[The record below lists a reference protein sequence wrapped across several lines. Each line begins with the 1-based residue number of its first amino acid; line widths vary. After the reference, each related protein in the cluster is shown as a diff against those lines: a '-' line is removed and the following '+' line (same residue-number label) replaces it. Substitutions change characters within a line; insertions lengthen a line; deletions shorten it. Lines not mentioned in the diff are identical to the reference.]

1 MIEFDLLRTGAAR
14 PAAGA
19 DDLRRDLELDKIVAA
34 ASGGDELVAEVWRE
48 VLLLADA
55 SPDSISYRQDAVRDA
70 LRNRD
75 AVLGL
80 YRVANETV
88 DAVRR
93 RVFLFRPH
101 DPAVVVHE
109 AVNGLEVMV
118 SSLRD
123 VLAVLKST
131 AFSSEAFRQMS
142 KSVLDNINDEFL
154 ASAQQLVKVLR
165 FENGVQF
172 SVRIGELN
180 SLEDPVLLVPR
191 RGEGNIL
198 SKVLRRDEYVY
209 RLDPRDEA
217 GAYILDD
224 IRKWVLANAAST
236 IFKAFKHLDSFFQ
249 DLRRQLA
256 FYVGAINL
264 SGYFEKLG
272 LPAAYPRLSKGAL
285 KFSGM
290 HCLSLSISA
299 GSRPVPYDL
308 DVKAEGGFA
317 VVVTGA
323 NRGGKTTFLKAVGQ
337 SLVLARAGLFVPA
350 DEFALPSAGAVYT
363 HFPRREDRTLSYGKF
378 EEEVKRLSAIVEG
391 LRRGD
396 YVLMDETFS
405 STNQVEASAV
415 AEEVIAA
422 LVDSGVNVFY
432 VTFLQDFL
440 NRFLERYRERAVLLV
455 PEVRQDGTRTFRLV
469 RGKPTPGYAIDIWRK
484 YMAA

>member
-1 MIEFDLLRTGAAR
+1 MIEFDLLRTGTAR

-19 DDLRRDLELDKIVAA
+19 DDLRRDLELDKIAA
-34 ASGGDELVAEVWRE
+34 VASGGDELVAEVWRE

-55 SPDSISYRQDAVRDA
+55 SPHSISYRQDAVRDA

-75 AVLGL
+75 AVLRL
-80 YRVANETV
+80 YKIASETV
-88 DAVRR
+88 AAVWR

-101 DPAVVVHE
+101 DPVLVVHE

-118 SSLRD
+118 ASLRD
-123 VLAVLKST
+123 VLAVLKSA

-154 ASAQQLVKVLR
+154 ASAQQLVKILR
-165 FENGVQF
+165 FEDGVQF
-172 SVRIGELN
+172 SVKIGELN
-180 SLEDPVLLVPR
+180 ILENPVLLVPR
-191 RGEGNIL
+191 KERSNIL

-224 IRKWVLANAAST
+224 IRKWVLARAAST
-236 IFKAFKHLDSFFQ
+236 IFKAFNHLNSFFEY
-249 DLRRQLA
+249 LRRQLA

-272 LPAAYPRLSKGAL
+272 LPATYPRLSKGAL
-285 KFSGM
+285 KFSNM
-290 HCLSLSISA
+290 YCLSLSIST

-308 DVKAEGGFA
+308 DVETGGGFA

-323 NRGGKTTFLKAVGQ
+323 NRGGKTTYLRAVGQ

-350 DEFALPSAGAVYT
+350 DEFTLPSTGAVYT
-363 HFPRREDRTLSYGKF
+363 HFPRQEDRTLSYGKF
-378 EEEVKRLSAIVEG
+378 EEEVKRFSDIVKG

-396 YVLMDETFS
+396 YVLMDESFS
-405 STNQVEASAV
+405 STNQVEASVV
-415 AEEVIAA
+415 AEEVVAA
-422 LVDSGVNVFY
+422 LVDSGVYVFY

-440 NRFLERYRERAVLLV
+440 NRFLDRYRERAVLLV

>member
-55 SPDSISYRQDAVRDA
+55 SPDSLSYRQDAVRDA

-80 YRVANETV
+80 YRIANETV

-118 SSLRD
+118 ASLRD
-123 VLAVLKST
+123 VLAVLKSA

-154 ASAQQLVKVLR
+154 ASAQELVKVLR

-191 RGEGNIL
+191 RGESNIL

-350 DEFALPSAGAVYT
+350 DEFALPSTGTVYT

-405 STNQVEASAV
+405 STNQVEASVV
-415 AEEVIAA
+415 AEEVVAA

>member
-1 MIEFDLLRTGAAR
+1 MIEFDLLRTGAAQ

-34 ASGGDELVAEVWRE
+34 TSGGDELVAEVWRE

-70 LRNRD
+70 VRNRD

-80 YRVANETV
+80 YRIANETV

-118 SSLRD
+118 ASLRD
-123 VLAVLKST
+123 VLAVLKSA

-191 RGEGNIL
+191 RGESNIL

-290 HCLSLSISA
+290 YCLSLSISA

-308 DVKAEGGFA
+308 DVEAEGGFA

-337 SLVLARAGLFVPA
+337 SPVLARAGLFVPA
-350 DEFALPSAGAVYT
+350 GEFALPSTGAVYT
-363 HFPRREDRTLSYGKF
+363 HFPRRGIERSRTANSRRRSRG
-378 EEEVKRLSAIVEG
+378 SA
-391 LRRGD
+391 
-396 YVLMDETFS
+396 
-405 STNQVEASAV
+405 
-415 AEEVIAA
+415 
-422 LVDSGVNVFY
+422 
-432 VTFLQDFL
+432 
-440 NRFLERYRERAVLLV
+440 
-455 PEVRQDGTRTFRLV
+455 P
-469 RGKPTPGYAIDIWRK
+469 
-484 YMAA
+484 

>member
-80 YRVANETV
+80 YRIANETV

-118 SSLRD
+118 ASLRD

-154 ASAQQLVKVLR
+154 ASAQELVKVLR

-172 SVRIGELN
+172 SVKIGELN

-191 RGEGNIL
+191 KGESNIL

-308 DVKAEGGFA
+308 DVKAEGGLA

-350 DEFALPSAGAVYT
+350 DEFALPSTGTVYT

-405 STNQVEASAV
+405 STNQVEASVV

-440 NRFLERYRERAVLLV
+440 NRFLDRYRERAVLLV

-469 RGKPTPGYAIDIWRK
+469 RGKPTPGYALDIWRK

>member
-80 YRVANETV
+80 YRIANETV

-118 SSLRD
+118 ASLRD

-154 ASAQQLVKVLR
+154 ASAQELVKVLR

-191 RGEGNIL
+191 KGESNIL

-350 DEFALPSAGAVYT
+350 DEFALPSTGTVYT

-405 STNQVEASAV
+405 STNQVEASVV

-440 NRFLERYRERAVLLV
+440 NRFLDRYRERAVLLV

-469 RGKPTPGYAIDIWRK
+469 RGKPTPGYALDIWRK

>member
-80 YRVANETV
+80 YRIANETV

-118 SSLRD
+118 ASLRD
-123 VLAVLKST
+123 VLAVLKSA

-154 ASAQQLVKVLR
+154 ASAQELVKVLR

-191 RGEGNIL
+191 RGESNIL

-350 DEFALPSAGAVYT
+350 DEFALPSTGTVYT

-391 LRRGD
+391 LGRGD

-405 STNQVEASAV
+405 STNQVEASVV
-415 AEEVIAA
+415 AEEVVAA

>member
-55 SPDSISYRQDAVRDA
+55 SPDSLSYRQDAVRDA

-80 YRVANETV
+80 YRIANETV

-118 SSLRD
+118 ASLRD

-191 RGEGNIL
+191 KGESNIL

-350 DEFALPSAGAVYT
+350 DEFALPSTGTVYT

-405 STNQVEASAV
+405 STNQVEASVV

>member
-1 MIEFDLLRTGAAR
+1 VA
-14 PAAGA
+14 
-19 DDLRRDLELDKIVAA
+19 LRRAA
-34 ASGGDELVAEVWRE
+34 TSCAESGGRSPPR
-48 VLLLADA
+48 DA
-55 SPDSISYRQDAVRDA
+55 SPDSSATGRTRQGR

-80 YRVANETV
+80 YRIANETV

-118 SSLRD
+118 ASLRD
-123 VLAVLKST
+123 VLAVLKSA

-191 RGEGNIL
+191 KGESNIL
-198 SKVLRRDEYVY
+198 SKVLRRDEYIY

-308 DVKAEGGFA
+308 DVEAEGGFA

-350 DEFALPSAGAVYT
+350 DEFALPSTGAVYT

-440 NRFLERYRERAVLLV
+440 NRFLDRYRERAVLLV